1 MALKSIL
8 LSLLAPAAA
17 LVAVP
22 AMAQAPAPASD
33 ASLPTCSA
41 KVTDH
46 CMQRSGGGHMA
57 GHAKGHKMAAHHGK
71 RHAGG
76 KRHHKAM
83 KHHAS
88 AKTASVKPAPAAPAK
103 PRKG

>member
-22 AMAQAPAPASD
+22 AMAQAPATGGGAD

-46 CMQRSGGGHMA
+46 CMQRGAGHMTA
-57 GHAKGHKMAAHHGK
+57 RHMKAHHGK
-71 RHAGG
+71 HHVKARH
-76 KRHHKAM
+76 HHKAR
-83 KHHAS
+83 KHHAV
-88 AKTASVKPAPAAPAK
+88 AKAAAAPAAPAPAK
-103 PRKG
+103 PAKPKG